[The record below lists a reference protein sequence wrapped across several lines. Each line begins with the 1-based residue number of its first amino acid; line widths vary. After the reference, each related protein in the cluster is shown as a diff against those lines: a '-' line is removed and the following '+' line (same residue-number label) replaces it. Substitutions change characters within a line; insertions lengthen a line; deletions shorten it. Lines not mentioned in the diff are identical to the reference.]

1 MSRNTIKT
9 THTDIYEL
17 TSIKTRV
24 FCILHHSNTKKKYAD
39 IHYKER
45 RTKEAVS
52 PPSATIVLKNA
63 VISVSKA
70 KPVAEESYPIRSYLV
85 LPLYP
90 NRTIS
95 VPAPYL

>member
-1 MSRNTIKT
+1 MNGNTIKV

-17 TSIKTRV
+17 IPIKTRV
-24 FCILHHSNTKKKYAD
+24 FCILHHSNTKKKYTN
-39 IHYKER
+39 INYKVR
-45 RTKEAVS
+45 RTKEAVL
-52 PPSATIVLKNA
+52 PPSATIVLKKA
-63 VISVSKA
+63 VNSVSKA
-70 KPVAEESYPIRSYLV
+70 KPVAEGSYPVRSYLV